1 MSSKTLI
8 ASAAKPIILS
18 ILQAGESYGYQIIK
32 QVRLASGGTLEW
44 SSSLLY
50 PVLHR
55 LEKDGLIQSRW
66 KLSEKGRMR
75 RNYFITDLGQ
85 KELAVE
91 KERWISI
98 HNVLKEFWKTAE
110 ALD

>member
-8 ASAAKPIILS
+8 AAAAKPIILS
-18 ILQAGESYGYQIIK
+18 ILQSGESYGYQIIK
-32 QVRLASGGTLEW
+32 SVRQASGGTLEW
-44 SSSLLY
+44 SSALLY
-50 PVLHR
+50 PVLRR
-55 LEKDGLIQSRW
+55 LEKDGLIRSQW

-75 RNYFITDLGQ
+75 RCYLITDLGR

-91 KERWISI
+91 KDRWLNI
-98 HNVLKEFWKTAE
+98 HDVLHKFWKTAE

>member
-18 ILQAGESYGYQIIK
+18 ILQTGESYGYQIIK
-32 QVRLASGGTLEW
+32 RVRLASGGTLEW

-66 KLSEKGRMR
+66 ELSEKGRMR
-75 RNYFITDLGQ
+75 RNYLITDLGR

-91 KERWISI
+91 KERWLSI

>member
-8 ASAAKPIILS
+8 AAAAKPIILA
-18 ILQAGESYGYQIIK
+18 ILQSGESYGYQIIK
-32 QVRLASGGTLEW
+32 HVRQASGGTLDW
-44 SSSLLY
+44 SSALLY

-55 LEKDGLIQSRW
+55 LEKEGLIRSQW

-75 RNYFITDLGQ
+75 RCYLITDLGR

-91 KERWISI
+91 KERWLNI
-98 HNVLKEFWKTAE
+98 HDVLEKFWATA
-110 ALD
+110 

>member
-18 ILQAGESYGYQIIK
+18 ILQTSESYGYQIIK
-32 QVRLASGGTLEW
+32 RVRLASGGTLEW

-75 RNYFITDLGQ
+75 RNYLITDLGR

-91 KERWISI
+91 KERWLSI

>member
-8 ASAAKPIILS
+8 AAAAKPIILA
-18 ILQAGESYGYQIIK
+18 ILQSGESYGYQIIK
-32 QVRLASGGTLEW
+32 HVRQVSGGTLDW
-44 SSSLLY
+44 SSALLY

-55 LEKDGLIQSRW
+55 LEKDGLIKSQW

-75 RNYFITDLGQ
+75 RCYRITELGQ
-85 KELAVE
+85 KEFAAE

-98 HNVLKEFWKTAE
+98 HALLEKFWA
-110 ALD
+110 AA

>member
-8 ASAAKPIILS
+8 AAAAKPIILS
-18 ILQAGESYGYQIIK
+18 ILQSGESYGYEIIK
-32 QVRLASGGTLEW
+32 HVRRTSGGTLEW
-44 SSSLLY
+44 SSALLY

-55 LEKDGLIQSRW
+55 LEKDGLIRSQW

-75 RNYFITDLGQ
+75 RCYLITDLGR

-91 KERWISI
+91 KERWLNI
-98 HNVLKEFWKTAE
+98 HTVLNKFWETAE
-110 ALD
+110 AFD

>member
-8 ASAAKPIILS
+8 AAAAKPIILS
-18 ILQAGESYGYQIIK
+18 ILHSGESYGYQIIK
-32 QVRLASGGTLEW
+32 RVRQASGGALDW
-44 SSSLLY
+44 SSALLY

-55 LEKDGLIQSRW
+55 LEKDGSIQSQW

-75 RNYFITDLGQ
+75 RCYRITETGL

-91 KERWISI
+91 KERWLSI
-98 HNVLKEFWKTAE
+98 HEVLEKFWATA
-110 ALD
+110 

>member
-8 ASAAKPIILS
+8 ASAAKPVILS
-18 ILQAGESYGYQIIK
+18 ILQTGESYGYQIIK
-32 QVRLASGGTLEW
+32 RVRLASGGTLEW

-75 RNYFITDLGQ
+75 RNYLITDLGR

-91 KERWISI
+91 KERWLSI